1 LKMLNNLV
9 ETSNGRINNGM
20 NVKIGYFDQELKD
33 INQELRVL
41 NFFRNKFPYYK
52 EHNLISMAIK
62 FGFPKDKLRDRIKTL
77 SGGEKARINL
87 VRLMLMKSN
96 VLILDEPTNNL
107 DLELIE
113 QLEKSLSE
121 YDETI
126 IFVSHDRYFMDKIA
140 TRVLEIKDKKIKSC
154 EGNYSDKIN

>member
-1 LKMLNNLV
+1 MV
-9 ETSNGRINNGM
+9 
-20 NVKIGYFDQELKD
+20 
-33 INQELRVL
+33 
-41 NFFRNKFPYYK
+41 
-52 EHNLISMAIK
+52 
-62 FGFPKDKLRDRIKTL
+62 
-77 SGGEKARINL
+77 GEKARINL

-140 TRVLEIKDKKIKSC
+140 TRVLEIK
-154 EGNYSDKIN
+154 E